1 MVDPPPDAGC
11 WAGVMDVALLI
22 GVTLGSDVDFALGGN
37 TVLVPVAAFEVPSSP
52 LLGLLPPFCSEAPD
66 SFSCLLIST
75 RRSSAGD
82 NTSTVCGAVMVG
94 IVD

>member
-1 MVDPPPDAGC
+1 MVDSPPDAGC

-22 GVTLGSDVDFALGGN
+22 GVTLGSDEDFALGGN
-37 TVLVPVAAFEVPSSP
+37 TVLVAGAAFEVLSSP
-52 LLGLLPPFCSEAPD
+52 LLGLLSPFCSEAPD

-82 NTSTVCGAVMVG
+82 KSSIVCGAVMVG
-94 IVD
+94 ILD

>member
-1 MVDPPPDAGC
+1 MVDSPPDPGC

-22 GVTLGSDVDFALGGN
+22 GVTLGSDEDFTLGGN
-37 TVLVPVAAFEVPSSP
+37 TVLVAIAAFEVPSSP
-52 LLGLLPPFCSEAPD
+52 LPGLLSPFCSEAPD
-66 SFSCLLIST
+66 SFCCLLIST

-94 IVD
+94 ILD